1 MSITSYAELKSSIYT
16 WLIRN
21 TSDLV
26 VTDDVVANYISL
38 AEAEIN
44 RTLKVRV
51 LEETYDF
58 ATVAAQKYVDLPAD
72 FGGIEALY
80 FQSSPYGIA
89 FEPSRQ
95 NLTELYPQGSGRPEA
110 FTILGDRIYF
120 NCPADAEHDMTLD
133 YYKKAAA
140 LSDTTTTNEVLQS
153 FPDLYLYGAQKHAGA
168 HIKDP
173 DVLSS
178 AQSFFMSIIDQ
189 ANAEHRDSKFMSG
202 MRMRPRQNAAG
213 SY

>member
-26 VTDDVVANYISL
+26 VTDAVVSNYIAL
-38 AEAEIN
+38 TEAEIN

-58 ATVAAQKYVDLPAD
+58 DTVAAQKYVDLPAD

-80 FQSSPYGIA
+80 FQSSPYNIE

-95 NLTELYPQGSGRPEA
+95 NLTELYNQGSGRPEA
-110 FTILGDRIYF
+110 FTILGGRIYF
-120 NCPADAEHDMTLD
+120 NCPADAEHAMTLD
-133 YYKKAAA
+133 YYKKAAS
-140 LSDTTTTNEVLQS
+140 LSDVTTTNEILAN
-153 FPDLYLYGAQKHAGA
+153 FPDLYLYGAQKHAGT
-168 HIKDP
+168 HIKDQ

-178 AQSFFMSIIDQ
+178 AMTFFQSIIDQ
-189 ANAEHRDSKFMSG
+189 ANTEHRDSKFMSG
-202 MRMRPRQNAAG
+202 MRMRTRQNAAG